1 MELFCL
7 LLYIYS
13 DWERGV
19 GLYFKFPDS
28 MGALYYDEG
37 RLIEEILWIDP
48 DNKIIFSRV
57 YWMSTP
63 KGQQNKII
71 EVNMLLSGAE

>member
-1 MELFCL
+1 
-7 LLYIYS
+7 
-13 DWERGV
+13 
-19 GLYFKFPDS
+19 

-48 DNKIIFSRV
+48 DNKIIFSRA